1 MAGFNKFGAIA
12 AKLKPAL
19 QKAAKESARTMAEN
33 IRSEAP
39 VRTGFLAGSVYFSA
53 FDESSY
59 GQGMGPTESGSYL
72 LPKSTP
78 PDDMTVIVDAAANY
92 AIYIN
97 CGTRFI
103 PANPFFDRGVEASR
117 STLEP
122 DMAVIL
128 NEELQ

>member
-33 IRSEAP
+33 IRNEAP

-53 FDESSY
+53 FDESTY
-59 GQGMGPTESGSYL
+59 GQGGGSPENGAYL

-78 PDDMTVIVDAAANY
+78 PDDMTVIVDVAANY
-92 AIYIN
+92 AQFVNY
-97 CGTRFI
+97 GTRFQA
-103 PANPFFDRGVEASR
+103 ANPFFDRGVESSR
-117 STLEP
+117 SSLEP
-122 DMAVIL
+122 DMAIIL